1 MIGCI
6 YSQVAA
12 SELKADRK
20 IDIVMRTM
28 TPAVSRIARYEPSP
42 AESSYADC
50 DESRDDLSMEKSF
63 ESAIDE
69 SLVRRISEDI
79 NWKMILMNCLSCSL

>member
-1 MIGCI
+1 MIRCI
-6 YSQVAA
+6 CFQVAA

-50 DESRDDLSMEKSF
+50 DESRADLSMEKSF

-69 SLVRRISEDI
+69 SLVGRISEDV
-79 NWKMILMNCLSCSL
+79 NWKIILMKCLSYSL

>member
-6 YSQVAA
+6 YFQVAA

-28 TPAVSRIARYEPSP
+28 TPAVSRIARYKPSP

-50 DESRDDLSMEKSF
+50 DESRDDLSIEKSF

-69 SLVRRISEDI
+69 SLVGRISEDV
-79 NWKMILMNCLSCSL
+79 NWKMILMMCLTYSL

>member
-28 TPAVSRIARYEPSP
+28 TPAVSRIARYSP